1 MNQPVIVAGV
11 RTPIGVMGGAMRDL
25 PAQELGRLVTAELLE
40 RTKIDPT
47 LIEEVTFGCAGQGS
61 DAPNVARVIGLL
73 SGVPISTPGMTVHR
87 NCASGIQAV
96 VTAAQNIK
104 CDDADV
110 QIAGGVES
118 MSCIPYV
125 NRDMRYG
132 KRLQHSVFLDAL
144 WEGLTDPVCNQL
156 MGATAENLVAEFG
169 ISREDQ
175 DRFAAESH
183 KKAFRAQR
191 MGKFDDEIMTVMIPK
206 KAGGREV
213 ASEPFSKDEG
223 INAAITVQ
231 ALAMYPTVFKRDGG
245 SVTPGNSCPLSDA
258 AAALLLMSERKAAEL
273 GYTPLASIRAYA
285 FAGVEP
291 ERMGI
296 GPVQAIPKA
305 LAKAGLQMSDIDLFE
320 INEAFAAQYL
330 AVERLLE
337 LNRNKVNING
347 GAIALGH
354 PIGATGARLIISL
367 AYEMKRSNA
376 KYGMAALC
384 VGGGQGAAVVL
395 EREQD

>member
-1 MNQPVIVAGV
+1 VNQPVIIAGV
-11 RTPIGVMGGAMRDL
+11 RTPIGVMGGIMRDL
-25 PAQELGRLVTAELLE
+25 PAQELGRLVTVELLE
-40 RTKIDPT
+40 RTKIDPA

-61 DAPNVARVIGLL
+61 DAPNVARVIGLRA
-73 SGVPISTPGMTVHR
+73 GIPVSTPGMTVHR

-110 QIAGGVES
+110 QIAGGAES
-118 MSCIPYV
+118 MSGIPYI

-132 KRLQHSVFLDAL
+132 KRLQHSVFIDSL

-156 MGATAENLVAEFG
+156 MGATAENLVEEFG

-175 DRFAAESH
+175 DKYAVESH

-191 MGKFDDEIMTVMIPK
+191 MGKFDEEIMTVMVPK
-206 KAGGREV
+206 KMAGREV
-213 ASEPFSKDEG
+213 APEPFSKDEG
-223 INAAITVQ
+223 VNPAITVQ
-231 ALAMYPTVFKRDGG
+231 TLAMYPTVFKRDGG
-245 SVTPGNSCPLSDA
+245 SVTPGNSCPLNDA
-258 AAALLLMSERKAAEL
+258 AAALLVMSDRRAAAL

-296 GPVQAIPKA
+296 GPVKAIPKA
-305 LAKAGLQMSDIDLFE
+305 LQKAGLKLSDIDLFE

-330 AVERLLE
+330 AVERVLE
-337 LNRNKVNING
+337 LNRNKVNVNG

-376 KYGMAALC
+376 RYGVAALC
-384 VGGGQGAAVVL
+384 VGGGQGGAIVL